1 MKLCTLSNV
10 YSIDLA
16 SSLVRLF
23 RSNRLDMCG
32 EDREVPGDVPPS
44 IRTLHQLS
52 QAQHSSFLAQAA
64 DEGDG
69 PAHDRSLPRQS
80 LPAHEGGMPH

>member
-1 MKLCTLSNV
+1 
-10 YSIDLA
+10 
-16 SSLVRLF
+16 
-23 RSNRLDMCG
+23 MCG
-32 EDREVPGDVPPS
+32 EDREVPGDVPS
-44 IRTLHQLS
+44 SVRTLHQLS